1 MHPSL
6 GICQGHLS
14 MAAQSP
20 INLYRSLERL
30 LPVMMM
36 MTMMLSSGRASLFI
50 FICCSGGLFLRRF
63 PDSDPSPAP
72 AHGSE
77 TYPGPSTPRHPA
89 NGEES
94 YFEPF

>member
-20 INLYRSLERL
+20 INLCRSLDRL
-30 LPVMMM
+30 LSMMM
-36 MTMMLSSGRASLFI
+36 MMMMMLSSGRASLFI
-50 FICCSGGLFLRRF
+50 IIWCFGCLFLWRS

-72 AHGSE
+72 AHVSE
-77 TYPGPSTPRHPA
+77 TSPGPSTPRDPA

-94 YFEPF
+94 YFTSF